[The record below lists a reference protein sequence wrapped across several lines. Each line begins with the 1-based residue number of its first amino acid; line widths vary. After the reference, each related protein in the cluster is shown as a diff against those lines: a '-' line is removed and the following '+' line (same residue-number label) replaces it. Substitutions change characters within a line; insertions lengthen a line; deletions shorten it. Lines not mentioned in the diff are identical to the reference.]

1 MVSIDFL
8 NDLKPRHVEFF
19 KRIFK
24 DSAFNKK
31 SEDISND
38 FRKTCFFSESVYA
51 KKLSLLSNSILR
63 NLAQSL
69 LCLRG
74 MTNWA
79 NIFE

>member
-31 SEDISND
+31 SEDISDD
-38 FRKTCFFSESVYA
+38 FPKTFAFSA
-51 KKLSLLSNSILR
+51 
-63 NLAQSL
+63 NLCMRRSY
-69 LCLRG
+69 RYYP
-74 MTNWA
+74 TV
-79 NIFE
+79 F